1 MLNKSFLVTC
11 CSLAGVCGFVLRR
24 EMWLLMTRIGVSDA
38 AKHRIPGSRGVA
50 LDVQEEMTSD
60 RLRLHRSYP
69 TRIARKP
76 DLSQRTNSLDCRLLP
91 CTALVVAEHDK
102 NTRRRH
108 TTLSTEWTMLP
119 VVQVAH
125 EFVPWRCGGAERD
138 G

>member
-1 MLNKSFLVTC
+1 
-11 CSLAGVCGFVLRR
+11 
-24 EMWLLMTRIGVSDA
+24 MTRIGVSDA

-50 LDVQEEMTSD
+50 LNVQEEMTSD
-60 RLRLHRSYP
+60 RLRLHR
-69 TRIARKP
+69 IARKP
-76 DLSQRTNSLDCRLLP
+76 YLSQRTNSLDCRLLP
-91 CTALVVAEHDK
+91 CTTLVVAEHDK

-125 EFVPWRCGGAERD
+125 EFVPLRCGGAERD